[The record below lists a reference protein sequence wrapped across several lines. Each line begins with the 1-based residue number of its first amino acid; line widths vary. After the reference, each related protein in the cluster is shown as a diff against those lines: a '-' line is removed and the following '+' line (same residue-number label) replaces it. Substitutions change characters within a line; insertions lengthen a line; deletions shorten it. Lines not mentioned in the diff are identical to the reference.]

1 VQQVQGQGD
10 PIVATPRVRFTQG
23 GRVTETLSVDYAT
36 VFHQAVANERAK
48 VLRDLRKIVERLEV
62 TQPDVVKYRTND
74 LPASRIKAEVLSALS
89 KLENE
94 VS

>member
-1 VQQVQGQGD
+1 
-10 PIVATPRVRFTQG
+10 VATPRVRFTQG

-36 VFHQAVANERAK
+36 VLHQAVANERAN
-48 VLRDLRKIVERLEV
+48 VLRELREFVQGLEV

-74 LPASRIKAEVLSALS
+74 LPASRIKAEVLAALS